1 MADGSGE
8 IGGGASGGASGGA
21 PEGSGRLRERAA
33 RLDALVARIDRAL
46 SRQLRAILRHPDLLA
61 MEARWR
67 ALALLVERADGAPP
81 VLVRVLDASWAAVS
95 RDLERAADFDRSR
108 LHALVYD
115 GEFGMPGGL
124 PFGLL
129 VGDYELGPD
138 TAEGADAVGALRL
151 MVGVAASAFCPF
163 VAGASAATLDLGSW
177 DELAAHTAIPAPTG
191 ERAAGLDPSTIR
203 WASLRRD
210 EDARFLGLA
219 GPRLV
224 LRGPPEAAR
233 RGRAIGFEHR
243 EGPADTLEA
252 NAAFGFALT
261 VIAAYQESG
270 WFAAIRGAF
279 QDSDGGGRVPELAPV
294 TLQGG
299 DAAIPPQ
306 PAAARRL
313 TTAQEDAMAERG
325 IVPLA
330 TLYHDPCPVLGLTPS
345 LHEPRRYD
353 RPVATQNA
361 RLAAMLQYV
370 LCTSRFAHY
379 LKVIMRDEVGS
390 TAGPAAIEERLGDWL
405 RGYCLGNDDA
415 SPELKAEYPL
425 RDAGVEVR
433 AIPGRPGAY
442 ACTIRLQ
449 PHFQLDD
456 VATSF
461 HLVAEAAPEAPTPA
475 RSAA

>member
-1 MADGSGE
+1 MARATSETSGGLPP
-8 IGGGASGGASGGA
+8 GGG
-21 PEGSGRLRERAA
+21 PVPVLRDRAA
-33 RLDALVARIDRAL
+33 RVSSLVASIDRAI
-46 SRQLRAILRHPDLLA
+46 SRQLRAILRHPEFLA

-67 ALALLVERADGAPP
+67 ALALLVERSDGAAP
-81 VLVRVLDASWAAVS
+81 VLIRVLDASWASVA

-108 LHALVYD
+108 MHQLVYEE
-115 GEFGMPGGL
+115 EFGMPGGQ

-129 VGDYELGPD
+129 IGDYELGPD
-138 TAEGADAVGALRL
+138 AEEGADPIGALRL
-151 MVGVAASAFCPF
+151 MGGVAASAFCPF
-163 VAGASAATLDLGSW
+163 VAGASPGTLELDGWDDLR
-177 DELAAHTAIPAPTG
+177 AHTAIPAPPG
-191 ERAAGLDPSTIR
+191 ERAARLDPTTVR
-203 WASLRRD
+203 WAALRRD

-219 GPRLV
+219 LPRLV
-224 LRGPPEAAR
+224 LRGPPDLAR
-233 RGRAIGFEHR
+233 RGRGVGFAYR
-243 EGPADTLEA
+243 EGPADVLTA

-261 VIAAYQESG
+261 VVGAFQESG

-279 QDSDGGGRVPELAPV
+279 QDSDGGGRVPGLAPV
-294 TLQGG
+294 SLQGG
-299 DAAIPPQ
+299 DAAMPPQ
-306 PAAARRL
+306 TPVELRL
-313 TTAQEDAMAERG
+313 TTSQEDAMGERG
-325 IVPLA
+325 IMPLA
-330 TLYHDPCPVLGLTPS
+330 TLYHDPCPVFGLTPS

-379 LKVIMRDEVGS
+379 LKVIMRDEIGGVS
-390 TAGPAAIEERLGDWL
+390 DPREIQARLAGWL
-405 RGYCLGNDDA
+405 RGYTLGNDDA
-415 SPELKAEYPL
+415 GPDLKAEYPL

-461 HLVAEAAPEAPTPA
+461 HLVAEAAPEAPTPE
-475 RSAA
+475 RAAA

>member
-1 MADGSGE
+1 MDEAAA
-8 IGGGASGGASGGA
+8 GGGDGARA
-21 PEGSGRLRERAA
+21 RALAA
-33 RLDALVARIDRAL
+33 RVDALVSLIDRRL
-46 SRQLRAILRHPDLLA
+46 SRQLRAILRHPDFLA

-67 ALALLVERADGAPP
+67 ALALVVERADGAAP
-81 VLVRVLDASWAAVS
+81 VLVRVLDASWAAVA

-108 LHALVYD
+108 LHALIYD

-138 TAEGADAVGALRL
+138 AAEGADPVGALRL
-151 MVGVAASAFCPF
+151 MAGVAASAFCPF
-163 VAGASAATLDLGSW
+163 VAGASPGTLDLGGW
-177 DELAAHTAIPAPTG
+177 GDLTAHTAIAPPAG
-191 ERAAGLDPSTIR
+191 ERASGHDAASLR

-210 EDARFLGLA
+210 DDARFLGLA
-219 GPRLV
+219 APAMV
-224 LRGPPEAAR
+224 LRGPPDLGR
-233 RGRAIGFEHR
+233 RGRGVGFDYR
-243 EGPADTLEA
+243 EGPADTLAA
-252 NAAFGFALT
+252 NAAFGLALT
-261 VIAAYQESG
+261 VVAAFQDSG

-279 QDSDGGGRVPELAPV
+279 QDEDGGGRVPGLPPVALGGGFGGGDAGIAPQAPV
-294 TLQGG
+294 TL
-299 DAAIPPQ
+299 
-306 PAAARRL
+306 RL
-313 TTAQEDAMAERG
+313 ATSQEDAMAERG
-325 IVPLA
+325 VVPLA
-330 TLYHDPCPVLGLTPS
+330 TLYHDPCPVFGLTPS

-379 LKVIMRDEVGS
+379 LKVIMRDEIGS
-390 TAGPAAIEERLGDWL
+390 AAGPGEIEARLGDWL
-405 RGYCLGNDDA
+405 RGYTLGNDDA
-415 SPELKAEYPL
+415 GPELKAEYPL

-433 AIPGRPGAY
+433 AIRGRPGAY

-461 HLVAEAAPEAPTPA
+461 HLVAEAAPEAPGSG
-475 RSAA
+475 RAAA

>member
-1 MADGSGE
+1 MDEAAA
-8 IGGGASGGASGGA
+8 GGGDGARA
-21 PEGSGRLRERAA
+21 RALAA
-33 RLDALVARIDRAL
+33 RVDALVSLIDRRL
-46 SRQLRAILRHPDLLA
+46 SRQLRAILRHPDFLA
-61 MEARWR
+61 MEGRWR
-67 ALALLVERADGAPP
+67 ALTLLVERADGAAP
-81 VLVRVLDASWAAVS
+81 VLVRVLDASWAAVA

-108 LHALVYD
+108 LHALIYD

-138 TAEGADAVGALRL
+138 TAEGADPVGALRL
-151 MVGVAASAFCPF
+151 MGGVAASAFCPF
-163 VAGASAATLDLGSW
+163 VAGASPGTLDLGGW
-177 DELAAHTAIPAPTG
+177 DGLAAHTAIAAPAG
-191 ERAAGLDPSTIR
+191 DRASAPDPAAMR

-210 EDARFLGLA
+210 DDARFLGLA
-219 GPRLV
+219 GPAIV
-224 LRGPPEAAR
+224 LRGPPDLGR
-233 RGRAIGFEHR
+233 RGCGVGFDYR
-243 EGPADTLEA
+243 EGPADFLA
-252 NAAFGFALT
+252 VNAAFGFALT
-261 VIAAYQESG
+261 VVAAFQDSG

-279 QDSDGGGRVPELAPV
+279 QDEGGGGRVPGVAPIALA
-294 TLQGG
+294 GG

-306 PAAARRL
+306 APVTLRL
-313 TTAQEDAMAERG
+313 ATSQEDSMAERG

-330 TLYHDPCPVLGLTPS
+330 TLFHDPCPVFGLTPS

-379 LKVIMRDEVGS
+379 LKVIMRDEIGS
-390 TAGPAAIEERLGDWL
+390 VAGPGEIEARLGDWL
-405 RGYCLGNDDA
+405 RGYTLGNDDA
-415 SPELKAEYPL
+415 GPELKAEYPL

-461 HLVAEAAPEAPTPA
+461 HLVAEAAPAAPGRT
-475 RSAA
+475 AA

>member
-1 MADGSGE
+1 VPRSQEAAAWE
-8 IGGGASGGASGGA
+8 PGAHDAASNA
-21 PEGSGRLRERAA
+21 RVREVSA
-33 RLDALVARIDRAL
+33 RLQSLVAMIDRTI
-46 SRQLRAILRHPDLLA
+46 SRQLRAVLRHCDFLA

-67 ALALLVERADGAPP
+67 ALALLVEQADGAAP
-81 VLVRVLDASWAAVS
+81 VVVRVLDASWAAVA

-108 LHALVYD
+108 MHQLIYD

-124 PFGLL
+124 PFGLM

-138 TAEGADAVGALRL
+138 AAEGADPIGALRL
-151 MVGVAASAFCPF
+151 MGGVAASAFCPF
-163 VAGASAATLDLGSW
+163 VAGASPGTLDLAGW
-177 DELAAHTAIPAPTG
+177 DELSAHTSVPAPAG
-191 ERAAGLDPSTIR
+191 ERAARLAPATFR

-219 GPRLV
+219 APRLV
-224 LRGPPEAAR
+224 LRGPPDRAR
-233 RGRAIGFEHR
+233 RSRAVGFHYH
-243 EGPADTLEA
+243 EGPADVLEA

-261 VIAAYQESG
+261 VVAAFQDSG

-279 QDSDGGGRVPELAPV
+279 QDAEGGGRVPGFPSV
-294 TLQGG
+294 TLQRG
-299 DAAIPPQ
+299 DAAIPAQTPV
-306 PAAARRL
+306 AMRL
-313 TTAQEDAMAERG
+313 TTSQEDAMAERG
-325 IVPLA
+325 VMPLA
-330 TLYHDPCPVLGLTPS
+330 TLYHDPSPVFGLTPS
-345 LHEPRRYD
+345 LHEPHRYD

-379 LKVIMRDEVGS
+379 LKVIMRDEIGGIS
-390 TAGPAAIEERLGDWL
+390 DPRAIEARLGQWL
-405 RGYCLGNDDA
+405 RGYTLGNDDA
-415 SPELKAEYPL
+415 SAELKAAYPL

-433 AIPGRPGAY
+433 AIPGRPGSY

-461 HLVAEAAPEAPTPA
+461 HLVAEAAPEAPDPA
-475 RSAA
+475 RAAA